1 MILGHCDLHSY
12 KKRMHKRRV
21 CAAELLQ
28 KQMIKNDKLSKSCG
42 LRHKQLLLPETETSS
57 QRSQFSFNKRSFGS
71 LWV

>member
-12 KKRMHKRRV
+12 KKRMYKRRV

-42 LRHKQLLLPETETSS
+42 LRHKQLLLPETSS
-57 QRSQFSFNKRSFGS
+57 QRCQFSFNKRSFGS